1 MSDWKM
7 PDWMRAVVTLIGY
20 TVNDW
25 QNWEAA
31 MNGGSIP
38 TLAAV
43 DSLKRAREMGLLII
57 PGTWTDDPPTE
68 PGNIHVRYKDGH
80 PKKNAIIAMVF
91 ESGGGLLLAYNT
103 KIDLV
108 SAWRSLGLERHTT
121 PIQPPVEVKA

>member
-1 MSDWKM
+1 MTTWTTWKM
-7 PDWMRAVVTLIGY
+7 PDWMRDCLEASGHMVSIFISQLANGNKEQKAVVVAYERLH
-20 TVNDW
+20 
-25 QNWEAA
+25 AA
-31 MNGGSIP
+31 
-38 TLAAV
+38 
-43 DSLKRAREMGLLII
+43 GLLVI
-57 PGTWTDDPPTE
+57 PGTWTNEPPTE

-91 ESGGGLLLAYNT
+91 EAGGGLLLAYNT